1 LACEALSPFFLKKNV
16 ALCTSGIHRLGSFLQ
31 TMPLENFSWFYFSFA
46 LAYVLFMRHFFYLD
60 LGKLFEHRRFIVS
73 SWRQQD
79 TSFFFWVFLY
89 FLLDALKGF
98 RAIFLMMLKVLLL
111 CLFVD

>member
-1 LACEALSPFFLKKNV
+1 
-16 ALCTSGIHRLGSFLQ
+16 
-31 TMPLENFSWFYFSFA
+31 MPLENFSWFYFSFA

-73 SWRQQD
+73 SWRQKD
-79 TSFFFWVFLY
+79 TPFFFWVFLY